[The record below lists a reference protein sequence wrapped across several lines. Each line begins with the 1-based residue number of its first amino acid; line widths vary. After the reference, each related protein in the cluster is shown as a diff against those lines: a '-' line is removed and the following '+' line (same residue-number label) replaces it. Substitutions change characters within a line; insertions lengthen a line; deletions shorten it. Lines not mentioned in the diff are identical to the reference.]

1 MQLINKNYNIKIKK
15 IRKYI
20 FFNLNFLLI
29 NLFIIFKIY
38 GADLARASHFWEA
51 NFKDY
56 SRGFRHR
63 IMDEGG
69 TLSMQELYIALHGRI
84 LR

>member
-1 MQLINKNYNIKIKK
+1 MYIITLNFIYFVN

-51 NFKDY
+51 NF
-56 SRGFRHR
+56 
-63 IMDEGG
+63 
-69 TLSMQELYIALHGRI
+69 
-84 LR
+84 